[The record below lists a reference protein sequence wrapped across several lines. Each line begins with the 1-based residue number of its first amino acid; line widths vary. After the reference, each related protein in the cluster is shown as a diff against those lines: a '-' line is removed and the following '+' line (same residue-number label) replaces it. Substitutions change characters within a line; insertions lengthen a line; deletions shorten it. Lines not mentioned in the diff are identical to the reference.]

1 MNSSSSNNRVIT
13 PVQAYQELIER
24 SRELSRINAIGS
36 LASWDQEV
44 NMPPGGSASRAEM
57 VSFAAEL
64 YHQKLTE
71 PRFGELLKIAQTGK
85 LSAGEAANVREWRRE
100 YDRGVKLPDEF
111 VVRAARLYSESFDI
125 WQKAKRESNYALF
138 APNLGKIIDTGREE
152 ARYLGGAQNPYDALL
167 DKFEE
172 GLTAVKCDA
181 LFTQLKASMV
191 PLLRKLK
198 TAKNKPPRDLFQGAS
213 FNIEKQRAFGQQVSA
228 ALGFDYNAGRLDVSE
243 HPFTNRIDTGDVR
256 ITTAFHLKDPLDALF
271 STVHESG
278 HGIYEQGLLPE
289 YRGTPLGSTSSM
301 SIHESQ
307 SRFYENHLAR
317 SRPFWAYWFPKFR
330 EIFKSET
337 AGIGFDDFYRFVNR
351 VEPSLIRTAADEFT
365 YHLHIII
372 RFEIERDLL
381 NGKLDASQ
389 LPEVWRQKYK
399 SYLGVDVPDDA
410 HGVLQDVHW
419 SWGSFG
425 YFPTYSFGSAYAAQI
440 EAAMHRDIPS
450 LDESIGK
457 GEFSVPRV
465 WLNEHIHKYG
475 CLYTPSE
482 LIKQATGKPFDP
494 ADLINYLNNKFN
506 SVYG

>member
-1 MNSSSSNNRVIT
+1 M
-13 PVQAYQELIER
+13 
-24 SRELSRINAIGS
+24 
-36 LASWDQEV
+36 
-44 NMPPGGSASRAEM
+44 
-57 VSFAAEL
+57 
-64 YHQKLTE
+64 
-71 PRFGELLKIAQTGK
+71 
-85 LSAGEAANVREWRRE
+85 
-100 YDRGVKLPDEF
+100 
-111 VVRAARLYSESFDI
+111 
-125 WQKAKRESNYALF
+125 
-138 APNLGKIIDTGREE
+138 
-152 ARYLGGAQNPYDALL
+152 
-167 DKFEE
+167 
-172 GLTAVKCDA
+172 
-181 LFTQLKASMV
+181 
-191 PLLRKLK
+191 
-198 TAKNKPPRDLFQGAS
+198 
-213 FNIEKQRAFGQQVSA
+213 
-228 ALGFDYNAGRLDVSE
+228 
-243 HPFTNRIDTGDVR
+243 
-256 ITTAFHLKDPLDALF
+256 
-271 STVHESG
+271 
-278 HGIYEQGLLPE
+278 
-289 YRGTPLGSTSSM
+289 
-301 SIHESQ
+301 
-307 SRFYENHLAR
+307 
-317 SRPFWAYWFPKFR
+317 
-330 EIFKSET
+330 
-337 AGIGFDDFYRFVNR
+337 NR

-457 GEFSVPRV
+457 GEFSVPRL

>member
-1 MNSSSSNNRVIT
+1 MSSSRSENRVT
-13 PVQAYQELIER
+13 PALAYQELIER

-44 NMPPGGSASRAEM
+44 YMPPGGSASRAEM

-167 DKFEE
+167 DKYEE

-213 FNIEKQRAFGQQVSA
+213 FNIEKQARCFRASLHQPH
-228 ALGFDYNAGRLDVSE
+228 R
-243 HPFTNRIDTGDVR
+243 
-256 ITTAFHLKDPLDALF
+256 
-271 STVHESG
+271 
-278 HGIYEQGLLPE
+278 
-289 YRGTPLGSTSSM
+289 YRRCP
-301 SIHESQ
+301 H
-307 SRFYENHLAR
+307 Y
-317 SRPFWAYWFPKFR
+317 
-330 EIFKSET
+330 
-337 AGIGFDDFYRFVNR
+337 YRF
-351 VEPSLIRTAADEFT
+351 PS
-365 YHLHIII
+365 
-372 RFEIERDLL
+372 
-381 NGKLDASQ
+381 
-389 LPEVWRQKYK
+389 
-399 SYLGVDVPDDA
+399 
-410 HGVLQDVHW
+410 
-419 SWGSFG
+419 
-425 YFPTYSFGSAYAAQI
+425 
-440 EAAMHRDIPS
+440 
-450 LDESIGK
+450 
-457 GEFSVPRV
+457 
-465 WLNEHIHKYG
+465 
-475 CLYTPSE
+475 
-482 LIKQATGKPFDP
+482 
-494 ADLINYLNNKFN
+494 
-506 SVYG
+506 